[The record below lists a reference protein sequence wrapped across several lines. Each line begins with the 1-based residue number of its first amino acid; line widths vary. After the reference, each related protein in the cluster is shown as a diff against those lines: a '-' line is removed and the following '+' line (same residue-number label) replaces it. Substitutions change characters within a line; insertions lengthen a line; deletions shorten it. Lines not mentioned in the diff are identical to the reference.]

1 MIKLSRLADYAV
13 VLMAHYVYG
22 KDVLLSAHELAIRT
36 RLPQT
41 TVSKVLKRLAKA
53 NLLTSEK
60 GIKGGYRLARSASQ
74 IPIADIIMAVDGP
87 IGVTE
92 CVDGHV
98 GECNLESWC
107 PTRQGFNRINS
118 VIRQALTEVS
128 LAEIL
133 SPVPQSGSA
142 MLRGTYDKNN

>member
-13 VLMAHYVYG
+13 VLMAHYVHG
-22 KDVLLSAHELAIRT
+22 QDILLSAHELAIRT
-36 RLPQT
+36 RLPQA
-41 TVSKVLKRLAKA
+41 TVSKVLKSLAKA
-53 NLLTSEK
+53 NLLASEK
-60 GIKGGYRLARSASQ
+60 GIKGGYRLARPADK
-74 IPIADIIMAVDGP
+74 IPVAEIIMAVDGP

-107 PTRQGFNRINS
+107 PTRLGFNRINGA
-118 VIRQALTEVS
+118 IRKALTEVS

-133 SPVPQSGSA
+133 APPPLPPRQEIRPE
-142 MLRGTYDKNN
+142 M